1 MFGHEKGA
9 FTGADKQHAGF
20 FEQAEDG
27 TLFLDEIGDLS
38 ASAQIKLLRVIQEKK
53 FRRLNGKEEQPFNA
67 RLVCATHRNLAE
79 EVSRNR
85 FRLDLFQ
92 RISELTIH
100 VPPLRERKGDIES
113 LARYFLDAHKGE
125 RQVTF
130 ADETLRILYG
140 YPFPGN
146 VRELENVVKSA
157 LRACVGEVIMPQHL
171 PMRIMNDLLPDTSAP
186 KLDTATDT
194 LRRDHINLLIDEL
207 ERSLPIDW
215 LTIAYR
221 EAAKPYNQ
229 AFDRIYLRKL
239 LERHR
244 HNVTAAAKAA
254 NLDPKTFRERWRQ
267 SGLPPLGG
275 EEEKPNG

>member
-1 MFGHEKGA
+1 
-9 FTGADKQHAGF
+9 
-20 FEQAEDG
+20 
-27 TLFLDEIGDLS
+27 
-38 ASAQIKLLRVIQEKK
+38 
-53 FRRLNGKEEQPFNA
+53 
-67 RLVCATHRNLAE
+67 
-79 EVSRNR
+79 
-85 FRLDLFQ
+85 
-92 RISELTIH
+92 
-100 VPPLRERKGDIES
+100 
-113 LARYFLDAHKGE
+113 
-125 RQVTF
+125 
-130 ADETLRILYG
+130 
-140 YPFPGN
+140 
-146 VRELENVVKSA
+146 
-157 LRACVGEVIMPQHL
+157 MPQHL